1 MGQGSGQAFSTADG
15 AGLHR
20 GPAGAAYDHCDL
32 LGRATVTIF
41 PGRNEASAGLPRAAR
56 SLSSRNAHPEVVSMT
71 EPTHSPAVWTILLG
85 PGPRLGAFEPS
96 ARGLLSAHNPDIAS
110 SLARIDDLA
119 QLLRTTARGGRLL
132 LDADEVPLEDL
143 GLVRRFLAAHA
154 GWTVEVLGEDAGRRS
169 ARALLS
175 FPRTRWMSWPP
186 DLAQVEELLRSP
198 AARRLH
204 PTRATPA
211 AAGAAP
217 TPLTR
222 ELPRLAALAEAA
234 REAHARLGGDAPG
247 SAGLAGDLERL
258 ARGARSLAWRAE
270 PPPPAEVGVELGSL
284 LEEQLAALTLRG
296 KKGPRFLYRGTPGL
310 SVRVGRE
317 PLVAALDAV
326 LLTARGRAAPG
337 DMIRVELLAESGAR
351 SGALVRVEFPA
362 GEAASGD
369 AAALLTSGGELG
381 EPGPADLPA
390 AQAVVEAA
398 GGSLEFGP
406 GAPGTFLAQL
416 RLPLEARAAEEV
428 DSAAQGVTAA
438 AEDPFA

>member
-1 MGQGSGQAFSTADG
+1 
-15 AGLHR
+15 
-20 GPAGAAYDHCDL
+20 
-32 LGRATVTIF
+32 
-41 PGRNEASAGLPRAAR
+41 
-56 SLSSRNAHPEVVSMT
+56 MT
-71 EPTHSPAVWTILLG
+71 EPTHTPAVWTILLG
-85 PGPRLGAFEPS
+85 AGPRLAAFEPS
-96 ARGLLSAHNPDIAS
+96 ARGLLAAHNPDIAS

-154 GWTVEVLGEDAGRRS
+154 GWTVAILGEDSGRRS

-175 FPRTRWMSWPP
+175 FPRTRWVSWPP

-198 AARRLH
+198 SARR
-204 PTRATPA
+204 PQPAAATPA
-211 AAGAAP
+211 AGAGDAAP
-217 TPLTR
+217 WTR

-234 REAHARLGGDAPG
+234 RESYARLGGDAPSG
-247 SAGLAGDLERL
+247 AGLAGDLERL

-270 PPPPAEVGVELGSL
+270 PPPPAEESVELGAL

-296 KKGPRFLYRGTPGL
+296 KKGPRFLYRGTAGL
-310 SVRVGRE
+310 RVRVGRE

-362 GEAASGD
+362 GDAAPGD
-369 AAALLTSGGELG
+369 AAALVASGGELG

-390 AQAVVEAA
+390 AQAVLEAA
-398 GGSLEFGP
+398 GGSLELGP

-416 RLPLEARAAEEV
+416 RLPLDPAAAEVE
-428 DSAAQGVTAA
+428 AAPQGVAAA